1 MASPAVAASAALV
14 RQYLKEQGVAE
25 EALADM
31 VNRLLM
37 STATPIVDE
46 AHDTLYFVRRQ
57 GRGPGQPAAA
67 VASQAYIQV
76 EGTNKSKFELGDDPE
91 RTGVYTMDF
100 EVVNFSDGGENI
112 HPGHYGSG
120 TKRQKAVR
128 FGAARSPIWSMT
140 MPGN

>member
-1 MASPAVAASAALV
+1 MWQ
-14 RQYLKEQGVAE
+14 RKG
-25 EALADM
+25 LADL

-46 AHDTLYFVRRQ
+46 AHDTFYFVRRQ
-57 GRGPGQPAAA
+57 GAGLANPAAA
-67 VASQAYIQV
+67 MASQAYIQV

-112 HPGHYGSG
+112 HPGYCSSG
-120 TKRQKAVR
+120 TKGRR
-128 FGAARSPIWSMT
+128 RPDSGR
-140 MPGN
+140 